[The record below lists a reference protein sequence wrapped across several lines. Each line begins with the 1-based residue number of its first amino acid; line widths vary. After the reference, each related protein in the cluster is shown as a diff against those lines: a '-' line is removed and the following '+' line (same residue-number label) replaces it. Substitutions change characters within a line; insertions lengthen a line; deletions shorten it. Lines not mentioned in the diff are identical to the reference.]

1 MKKVVIASHGDF
13 SKGLLSSIEMIIGK
27 QNSLKTYSLYP
38 GESPD
43 EFVKDI
49 ENEMS
54 NDDEYIILTDLLG
67 GSVHTAMM
75 SLCKYK
81 NIHIISGV
89 SLNLALEIL
98 TNLDE
103 PSLENTIN
111 EALELNNEQITYI
124 LSNNIITE
132 EGEDEIW

>member
-27 QNSLKTYSLYP
+27 QENLKTYSLYP

-49 ENEMS
+49 EEEML
-54 NDDEYIILTDLLG
+54 DQDEYIILTDLLG
-67 GSVHTAMM
+67 GSVHTALMA
-75 SLCKYK
+75 LCKYK

-103 PSLENTIN
+103 PDLEKTIK
-111 EALELNNEQITYI
+111 EALELNSEQITYV